1 MEKPKPKLEI
11 NRLYSRSKPIKR
23 IVMKED
29 EEGEVEEIEET
40 FVKDP
45 KTGKLIKVKVK
56 TKKEKEDES

>member
-1 MEKPKPKLEI
+1 MPDPKKIEI

-23 IVMKED
+23 TVIKPNDDED
-29 EEGEVEEIEET
+29 EVEEVEET

>member
-11 NRLYSRSKPIKR
+11 NRLYSRSKPIKGT
-23 IVMKED
+23 VMKED
-29 EEGEVEEIEET
+29 EEGEVEDIEET
-40 FVKDP
+40 LVKEP